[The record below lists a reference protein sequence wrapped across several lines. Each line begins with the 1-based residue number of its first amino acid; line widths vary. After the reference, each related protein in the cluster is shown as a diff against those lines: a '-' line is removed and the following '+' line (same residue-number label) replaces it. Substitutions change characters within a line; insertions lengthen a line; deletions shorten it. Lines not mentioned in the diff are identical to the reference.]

1 MEILSKVHKHYGSLI
16 LLLVLIGFLFA
27 ALGRPRVVYQR
38 IVAVLVDINVVI
50 GLITLFWVTV
60 RPVSW
65 FHLIF
70 ALAAVGLLHASA
82 KSADRGKVTRCWGLA
97 FLLLIATWATNASWG
112 PEIFKTNWLILPA
125 ASEVAPAL
133 PPTPGG

>member
-1 MEILSKVHKHYGSLI
+1 MEILTKVHKHYGSTI
-16 LLLVLIGFLFA
+16 LLLVLIGFLLA
-27 ALGRPRVVYQR
+27 VLGRPRVVYQR
-38 IVAVLVDINVVI
+38 VVAVLVDINVVI

-82 KSADRGKVTRCWGLA
+82 KSSESRKVAIYWGLA
-97 FLLLIATWATNASWG
+97 FLLLIATWSTNASWG
-112 PEIFKTNWLILPA
+112 PDVFKNNWLILPSAPA
-125 ASEVAPAL
+125 ASLPA
-133 PPTPGG
+133 TPGG